1 LCSQPTQ
8 FTISSRGAKSHRRNT
23 LQTRP
28 SFTTCGKEKPEVGR
42 CISAVSS
49 SVAVNSITDGE
60 FKDELALAA
69 VLDLVHTG
77 MVQVLVLRFLM
88 NQSCLQSHDS

>member
-1 LCSQPTQ
+1 MQKVIEETHCKPGRLSQ
-8 FTISSRGAKSHRRNT
+8 HV
-23 LQTRP
+23 
-28 SFTTCGKEKPEVGR
+28 EKKNLKWAV

-88 NQSCLQSHDS
+88 NQSCLQSHGS